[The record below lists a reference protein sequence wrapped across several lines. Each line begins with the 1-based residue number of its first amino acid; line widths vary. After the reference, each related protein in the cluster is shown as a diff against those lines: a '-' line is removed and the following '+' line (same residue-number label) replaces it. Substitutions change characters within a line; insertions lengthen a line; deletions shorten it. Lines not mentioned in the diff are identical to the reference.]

1 MDDPRNALN
10 AMLEII
16 SFEKIFAVLVIC
28 ALAWLFLVF
37 AQFVLAK
44 LILTLPK
51 HRLLLSRLYPFI
63 RLFIWGGVIIY
74 AIVGILD
81 PHENLVLAVIGSIGI
96 VIGLATQE
104 PAKNMIAGFIIMLNP
119 PYRVGDMVTLA
130 GHYGEVIKLEW
141 SVTWL
146 RTFDDNTVMVPNA
159 EVLKTAVSNSNS
171 GALDEMVVIN
181 FTLPINVDHKKA
193 IALAKEATQCSPYT
207 FLNKPIKVMIATD
220 YHLKEHLIQLTI
232 KAYVMDVRLERKF
245 ASDINIRVL
254 SAYKEAGFYAAD
266 PQNIPETLKH

>member
-1 MDDPRNALN
+1 MEDSRKALQ

-16 SFEKIFAVLVIC
+16 SWEKLLAVLIIC
-28 ALAWLFLVF
+28 ALAWLFLVL
-37 AQFVLAK
+37 AQYALVK
-44 LILTLPK
+44 LTLKLPK
-51 HRLLLSRLYPFI
+51 YRLFLSRLYPFI
-63 RLFIWGGVIIY
+63 RLFVWGAVIAY
-74 AIVGILD
+74 AIIGILD
-81 PHENLVLAVIGSIGI
+81 PHENLVLAVIGSISI

-119 PYRVGDMVTLA
+119 PYRVGDMVTLS

-159 EVLKTAVSNSNS
+159 EALKTAVSNSNS

-181 FTLPINVDHKKA
+181 FKLPVNVDHNHA
-193 IALAKEATQCSPYT
+193 CALAREATQCSPYT
-207 FLNKPIKVMIATD
+207 FLNKPIRVILGTD
-220 YHLKEHLIQLTI
+220 HSFGQHLISLTI

-245 ASDINIRVL
+245 ASDINNRVL
-254 SAYKEAGFYAAD
+254 TAFKQAGLYD
-266 PQNIPETLKH
+266 NGQDSPKQ

>member
-1 MDDPRNALN
+1 MEDSRNALQAIL
-10 AMLEII
+10 AMI
-16 SFEKIFAVLVIC
+16 SLEKILAVFIIC
-28 ALAWLFLVF
+28 AVAWLFLVF
-37 AQFVLAK
+37 AQFSLAK
-44 LILTLPK
+44 LTLKLPK
-51 HRLLLSRLYPFI
+51 HRLLLNRLYPFI
-63 RLFIWGGVIIY
+63 RLFTWGGVIMY
-74 AIVGILD
+74 AIIGILN
-81 PHENLVLAVIGSIGI
+81 PHENLVLAVIGSISI

-104 PAKNMIAGFIIMLNP
+104 PAKNLIAGFIIMLNP

-159 EVLKTAVSNSNS
+159 EALKTAVSNSNS

-181 FTLPINVDHKKA
+181 FCLPIHIDHQTA

-207 FLNKPIKVMIATD
+207 FLNKPIKVMISSD
-220 YHLKEHLIQLTI
+220 FRFGEHLLLLTI

-245 ASDINIRVL
+245 SSDINIRVL
-254 SAYKEAGFYAAD
+254 NAFKQARLYGE
-266 PQNIPETLKH
+266 